1 MVSDSITTFKNN
13 PYGQKS
19 LHLADQG
26 YSHLAKPV
34 LPYFSKP
41 YSLVAPYIEKADSLG
56 AQGLSR
62 VDRTFPIV
70 MEDTE
75 TLKKKIVGYVTLPIQ
90 VANDGKQ
97 YVLDKY
103 RDEYKNSGGEGLF
116 AFGKAIVTTGMLVT
130 SDSLAWVS
138 SFLGAKKDEAKESA
152 TNAVNH
158 NGR

>member
-19 LHLADQG
+19 INLADQG

-41 YSLVAPYIEKADSLG
+41 YGLVAPYLEKADSLG
-56 AQGLSR
+56 NQGLSR
-62 VDRTFPIV
+62 VDQTFPVV
-70 MEDTE
+70 MEDTQ

-90 VANDGKQ
+90 VADDGKK

-103 RDEYKNSGGEGLF
+103 RDEYKRYGGEGLF
-116 AFGKAIVTTGMLVT
+116 AFGQAVVTTGFSVT
-130 SDSLAWVS
+130 SDSLAWVR
-138 SFLGAKKDEAKESA
+138 SFLGARTEEAKESA
-152 TNAVNH
+152 SNAVNH
-158 NGR
+158 GN